1 MSILFTGAE
10 SNTPISRPEIESG
23 FVSFQEGNTRFR
35 HPLCFNTLRE
45 RAFAVNLSAR
55 ESVEITGFGGEGM
68 FCIEEIVAREILD
81 SRGNPTIEVDCV
93 LDGGVGGRAAVP
105 SGASTGSREALE
117 LRDGGKRYRGKGV
130 AKAVANVEEIAGRLR
145 GMDARDQA
153 RIDRALIDL
162 DGTPDKSRLG
172 ANALLGASL
181 AVARAAAEASGLPLY
196 AYVGGPAATVLPV
209 PLLNVLNGGAHA
221 DNSVDIQEF
230 MIVPIGF
237 DRFSEA
243 LRAGV
248 EIYHTLKDILKK
260 EGKVTAVGDEGGFAP
275 DLKSNR
281 DALDYLM
288 RAIEK
293 AGYTPGKQ
301 VGLAL
306 DVAASEFVEGAHEKE
321 GKKKKA
327 PREVRYNLAGEGRNG
342 LSSADLVGLY
352 RDWLDAYPL
361 VSIEDGLA
369 EGDNEGWKLLTTE
382 LGRRV
387 QLVGDDLFV
396 TNPQI
401 LARGIADGIANALL
415 VKVNQIGTL
424 TETLEA
430 VEMAKVNAYA
440 NILSHRS
447 GETEDTTIA
456 DLAVATRCGQIKTG
470 APCRSDRVAKYNR
483 LLRIEEE
490 LEGVA
495 SYPGRAAFPRWK
507 P

>member
-1 MSILFTGAE
+1 
-10 SNTPISRPEIESG
+10 
-23 FVSFQEGNTRFR
+23 
-35 HPLCFNTLRE
+35 
-45 RAFAVNLSAR
+45 
-55 ESVEITGFGGEGM
+55 M

-81 SRGNPTIEVDCV
+81 SRGNPTLEVDCV
-93 LDGGVGGRAAVP
+93 LDGGGGGRAAVP

-117 LRDGGKRYRGKGV
+117 LRDGGKRFGGKGV
-130 AKAVANVEEIAGRLR
+130 RKAIANVHDEIAPRLR

-153 RIDRALIDL
+153 RVDRAMTEL

-196 AYVGGPAATVLPV
+196 SYVGGPAATVLPV

-221 DNSVDIQEF
+221 DNTLDIQEF
-230 MIVPIGF
+230 MLVPIGF
-237 DRFSEA
+237 DRFGEA
-243 LRAGV
+243 LRAGTEV
-248 EIYHTLKDILKK
+248 YHTLKSVLKAK
-260 EGKVTAVGDEGGFAP
+260 GLGTGVGDEGGFAP

-281 DALDYLM
+281 EALDLLVQ
-288 RAIEK
+288 AIEK
-293 AGYTPGKQ
+293 AGYAPGKQ
-301 VGLAL
+301 IALAL
-306 DVAASEFVEGAHEKE
+306 DVAASEFVE
-321 GKKKKA
+321 KKKGKA
-327 PREVRYNLAGEGRNG
+327 TYSLADEGRTG
-342 LSSADLVGLY
+342 LTSSDLIALY
-352 RDWLDAYPL
+352 GEWLDAYPL
-361 VSIEDGLA
+361 ISIEDGLA
-369 EGDNEGWKLLTTE
+369 ESDWEGWKEMTAE
-382 LGRRV
+382 LGSHV

-396 TNPQI
+396 TNPAI
-401 LARGIADGIANALL
+401 LAKGIAEGLANALL

-430 VEMAKVNAYA
+430 VEMSKTHAYA
-440 NILSHRS
+440 NVMSHRS

-490 LEGVA
+490 LEGVGVF
-495 SYPGRAAFPRWK
+495 PGAAAFPRWS